1 MEKDQS
7 PDDHLELI
15 LANWT
20 FGTEELSQSSPPLRK
35 LEKEPAVLMH
45 AEVAARLDL
54 SDGDKVTILLGRG
67 ALEVSV
73 SVKENMASGIIVMP
87 RHRLLEWQ
95 RIESLPKY
103 VSYEDVKKV
112 SS

>member
-1 MEKDQS
+1 
-7 PDDHLELI
+7 
-15 LANWT
+15 
-20 FGTEELSQSSPPLRK
+20 
-35 LEKEPAVLMH
+35 MH

-73 SVKENMASGIIVMP
+73 SVKKNMASGIIVMP